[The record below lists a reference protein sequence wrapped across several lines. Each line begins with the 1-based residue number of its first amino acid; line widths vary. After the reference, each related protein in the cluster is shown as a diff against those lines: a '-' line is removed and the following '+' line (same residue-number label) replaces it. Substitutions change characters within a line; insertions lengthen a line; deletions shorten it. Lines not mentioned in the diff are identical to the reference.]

1 MEIFGIIT
9 AAVITLFLCIFLLR
23 SQFSIAKIVKRSTI
37 VCFCGCLVLLVAVRL
52 LTSAVWIIA
61 TFTMVIAGFLSW
73 YIGQAKPVK
82 ALSFGVL
89 FGVLQLVSGIV
100 CILIQRVVPDL
111 GLPHTLIP
119 EIVVLYAL
127 IAFTCIFSEKWHLA
141 QNGLLALIPIW
152 LVLLLLCEELLRRR
166 NDMGISILLFFA
178 DLWMLYAGVHLMFVC
193 KKIEARL
200 LVALEAQQKSHHY
213 ILQEEY
219 YQKLQN
225 KQDETRALW
234 HDLNKYLRA
243 AKAENPDA
251 SSLNQLENM
260 LQSATQIVDVGNRV
274 LNVILNEY
282 DQAARAAGTNLQLKV
297 LVTQELPVSPAD
309 LYILIGNTM
318 DNALEAC
325 NELPQTQRT
334 INLTLRTYN
343 GVLYYHLT
351 NPYINLDKKIRKDQ
365 AHGYGL
371 TNVRNCVHKYAG
383 DIQIDDQNGIF
394 SFSAHLNLEEIL

>member
-1 MEIFGIIT
+1 MQIFGIIT
-9 AAVITLFLCIFLLR
+9 TAVITLFLCVFLLR
-23 SQFSIAKIVKRSTI
+23 SQFSVAELTGRRTVA
-37 VCFCGCLVLLVAVRL
+37 CYCGCWILLVAVRL
-52 LTSAVWIIA
+52 LTNSVWIIA
-61 TFTMVIAGFLSW
+61 PVTILIAGLLSW

-100 CILIQRVVPDL
+100 PILIQRALPDL
-111 GLPHTLIP
+111 GMPHTLIP
-119 EIVVLYAL
+119 EIVALYAL

-141 QNGLLALIPIW
+141 QKELLALIPIW
-152 LVLLLLCEELLRRR
+152 LVLLLLCEEILRRR
-166 NDMGISILLFFA
+166 NDMGISILIFFA

-193 KKIEARL
+193 RKIEAVL
-200 LVALEAQQKSHHY
+200 LSALEAQQKTHHY

-225 KQDETRALW
+225 KQNETRALW

-251 SSLNQLENM
+251 TALEQLEGM
-260 LQSATQIVDVGNRV
+260 LQSATQIVDVGNNV

-282 DQAARAAGTNLQLKV
+282 DQAARAAGTDLRMKV
-297 LVTQELPVSPAD
+297 QVSPELSITPAD

-325 NELPQTQRT
+325 YHLPQEQR
-334 INLTLRTYN
+334 IIDLTLRTHN
-343 GVLYYHLT
+343 GVLYYKLV
-351 NPYINLDKKIRKDQ
+351 NPCINHAKKTVSDPSR
-365 AHGYGL
+365 GYGL
-371 TNVRNCVHKYAG
+371 ANVRLCVRKYHG
-383 DIQIDDQNGIF
+383 DIETTKENGF
-394 SFSAHLNLEEIL
+394 FVFSAHMNLE